1 MHRHGPRSRN
11 GRYSVV
17 CTLRKNRLMRAFF
30 TFKLLNTKIS

>member
-17 CTLRKNRLMRAFF
+17 CILRKNRLMWAFF
-30 TFKLLNTKIS
+30 AFELLNTQIS